1 MKIVI
6 PLLCL
11 QTKSNTLYF
20 MLKSWQG
27 MPCVSTYFH
36 TLKKLASTNFS
47 TIFTNSE
54 TFYLDPCFA
63 ILPKKVTKISI
74 CILKRLMYPKMAIFH
89 AIPRLYLNY
98 LISYLLFYPTFLYP
112 S

>member
-11 QTKSNTLYF
+11 QTKSNTPYF
-20 MLKSWQG
+20 MCKSWQG

-36 TLKKLASTNFS
+36 TLEKLASANFS

-54 TFYLDPCFA
+54 TFYLDPRFTIFA
-63 ILPKKVTKISI
+63 KESYKNFYFYPKKTNV
-74 CILKRLMYPKMAIFH
+74 P
-89 AIPRLYLNY
+89 
-98 LISYLLFYPTFLYP
+98 
-112 S
+112 